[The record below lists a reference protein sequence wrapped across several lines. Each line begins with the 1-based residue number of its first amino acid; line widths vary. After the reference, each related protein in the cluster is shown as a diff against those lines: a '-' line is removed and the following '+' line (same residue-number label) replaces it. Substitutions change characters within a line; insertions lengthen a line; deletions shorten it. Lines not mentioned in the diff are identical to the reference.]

1 MSEFEI
7 AIELFDFVK
16 SLIADGLKLTEE
28 QSAEFCWLRHQWN
41 VLQGYEEED
50 EEEED

>member
-7 AIELFDFVK
+7 AIELFDFIK
-16 SLIADGLKLTEE
+16 SLIADGVELTEE
-28 QSAEFCWLRHQWN
+28 RYTEFCWLRHQWN